1 MNKVSRLIVL
11 IGFLLIY
18 NNFYAQVSN
27 FPNVSNLRTFS
38 DFRKSEPKL
47 RAAIKWITNKESISN
62 KKARKQYIDFVNEFV
77 KKCEYLQYTPSKSLV
92 KLQKKS
98 EYNLQFKLGWLQY
111 ILSYEYSKN
120 QVENHFQAF
129 NYLISFYNKNK
140 KDFGKNSLIEKMKK
154 LKQKGELK
162 KFIQSKI

>member
-11 IGFLLIY
+11 IGVLLIY

-27 FPNVSNLRTFS
+27 FPNLSNLRTFS

-62 KKARKQYIDFVNEFV
+62 KTARKLHIDFVDEFV
-77 KKCEYLQYTPSKSLV
+77 KKSGYLQYRPSKSLV

-120 QVENHFQAF
+120 QVENHFQALK
-129 NYLISFYNKNK
+129 YLMSFYDINKN
-140 KDFGKNSLIEKMKK
+140 DFGKSSYIEKMKR